1 MTEFDFAVMA
11 IMLVSLLLG
20 LWRGFIHEVLSL
32 LGWPIAF
39 LISNMYAGGIV
50 QLVPLVQETL
60 LRLTIVYVLLF
71 VIVLIAWGVLVMLLT
86 KLLRAIGSG
95 WSDRALGG
103 LFGLL
108 RGGLVVLVLVWLS
121 GMTAIPEQLFW
132 RDAKMSRIA
141 EDVALLTKSWLPD
154 NIAQRVRYRIR
165 S

>member
-11 IMLVSLLLG
+11 ILLFSLMLG

-39 LISNMYAGGIV
+39 MLSNIYADRIARLI
-50 QLVPLVQETL
+50 PLTQEV
-60 LRLTIVYVLLF
+60 LRLTVVYALMF
-71 VIVLIAWGVLVMLLT
+71 IIVLIAWGILVMLLT
-86 KLLRAIGSG
+86 KLLKAMGSG

-108 RGGLVVLVLVWLS
+108 RGALVVLVLVLLA
-121 GMTAIPEQLFW
+121 GTTAIPDHVFW
-132 RDAKMSRIA
+132 RNAQMSKTVEDA
-141 EDVALLTKSWLPD
+141 ALLTKSWLPD